1 MDDRSIINLYLARDD
16 QAIAETEKAY
26 GALLVRFSERILENR
41 EDAEEVENDT
51 LIQCWNRI
59 PPNTPYEYFR
69 AFLLKIARHLSFDRL
84 RTMKAQ
90 KRNVEIVELTREME
104 ECLPSGGTTEDEAE
118 GNLLREALNR
128 WLRNLAPDK
137 RAFFIRRSFFAESIR
152 GIAEATGA
160 KESRVKVT
168 LYRTREALRTFLE
181 KEGYGI

>member
-69 AFLLKIARHLSFDRL
+69 AFLLKIARHLSFDLL

-90 KRNVEIVELTREME
+90 K
-104 ECLPSGGTTEDEAE
+104 PGTC
-118 GNLLREALNR
+118 
-128 WLRNLAPDK
+128 P
-137 RAFFIRRSFFAESIR
+137 
-152 GIAEATGA
+152 
-160 KESRVKVT
+160 
-168 LYRTREALRTFLE
+168 
-181 KEGYGI
+181 